1 MQIME
6 KNLQNNVSE
15 RTKVGVRFPN
25 ESFFEEIPIDLSK
38 FVPEKEFE
46 NETFGRYEGNYI
58 SIRKY
63 KGRYF

>member
-1 MQIME
+1 
-6 KNLQNNVSE
+6 
-15 RTKVGVRFPN
+15 VGVRFPN

-46 NETFGRYEGNYI
+46 NETFGYYGETYI

-63 KGRYF
+63 NGSYF

>member
-1 MQIME
+1 ME

-25 ESFFEEIPIDLSK
+25 ESYFEEIPIDLSK

-46 NETFGRYEGNYI
+46 NETFGHYDGNYI